1 MQNLQRRLERNAQL
15 ERKIAKRTQAED
27 QIRQYA
33 DEQAALYTITSAAT
47 TSLDPNE
54 LLSILLKVVLSVTQ
68 ADAGW
73 VMLPGPTPD
82 DLPRVV
88 AWRGVPQAYVQ
99 AETSAPLHVCPI
111 CKPLLDGEGMS
122 HDLIPMVDCPLVSAE
137 LLASLDL
144 CEHVAVP

>member
-1 MQNLQRRLERNAQL
+1 MRNLQRRLERNAQL
-15 ERKIAKRTQAED
+15 EREIAKRTQAED

-73 VMLPGPTPD
+73 VMLPGPTLD

-88 AWRGVPQAYVQ
+88 G
-99 AETSAPLHVCPI
+99 
-111 CKPLLDGEGMS
+111 
-122 HDLIPMVDCPLVSAE
+122 
-137 LLASLDL
+137 LARRPPSLRAGGDL
-144 CEHVAVP
+144 CPAARMPHLQTPA